1 VALSKLNGGSYSH
14 QKEQDM
20 DFEDFLEEDNE
31 DVMIRMEHED
41 GTKVTFLTAPP
52 EVFTQ
57 TEELEPLVYGIGD
70 KDVCVAFNSELIER
84 MIAESVE
91 KNGETY
97 GAQASAFLPITM
109 ILNKGLKAVDKYLKD
124 QK

>member
-1 VALSKLNGGSYSH
+1 
-14 QKEQDM
+14 M

-57 TEELEPLVYGIGD
+57 REELEPLVYGLGD
-70 KDVCVAFNSELIER
+70 NEIFVAFNSDLLERLIED
-84 MIAESVE
+84 SVE
-91 KNGETY
+91 KNSETY
-97 GAQASAFLPITM
+97 GRGASAFLPMTLLI
-109 ILNKGLKAVDKYLKD
+109 NKGLKAVDDYLKGT
-124 QK
+124 K

>member
-1 VALSKLNGGSYSH
+1 
-14 QKEQDM
+14 M

-57 TEELEPLVYGIGD
+57 RDELEPLVCGIGD
-70 KDVCVAFNSELIER
+70 KDICIAFNSDLIKR
-84 MIAESVE
+84 MIAESIE

-97 GAQASAFLPITM
+97 GAQASALLPITM
-109 ILNKGLKAVDKYLKD
+109 ILNKGLKAVDKYMRD